1 MFDKTTKNAGLLFA
15 PLVLLLPLATI
26 GCAEHHYYRAYD
38 PYYNDYHRWDD
49 HERVY
54 YQQWVVEN
62 HRDQHRD
69 YRKLDKDDQ
78 KRYWEWRRN
87 HGDHDRDR
95 DRDRDRDHDKH

>member
-1 MFDKTTKNAGLLFA
+1 MKLQKHAGLLFA

-62 HRDQHRD
+62 HPHRD

-95 DRDRDRDHDKH
+95 DRDHDRDHDRH